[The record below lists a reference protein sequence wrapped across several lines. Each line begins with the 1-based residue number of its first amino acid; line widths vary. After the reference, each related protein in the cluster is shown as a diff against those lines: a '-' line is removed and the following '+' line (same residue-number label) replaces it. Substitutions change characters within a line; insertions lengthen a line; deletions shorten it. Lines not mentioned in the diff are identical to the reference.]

1 MAGFGY
7 NASVFRDMWIATRTR
22 FEKKVLN
29 TLQREHP
36 LLDKISGKGNF
47 QAKEG
52 GSGKRNVETV
62 MTAPNNNVKYVDFK
76 AEISANTLDV
86 LAQIEWDWKFM
97 YNSFQVW
104 DKVLEM
110 SRTDELVNLL
120 EQYQEA
126 TRKGFQEHLAMQ
138 LYAFGGESA
147 TSTEQNLQMGGLRF
161 LLSDNPYRWKY
172 ATAADLN
179 GATTVGTTPTGDV
192 PVLPNIV
199 FNLRRDGQPGD
210 RTIDAQGKITY
221 LPYRREWWRNRIAAF
236 PCTFGQAGSTYDA
249 DCKLLVDTMR
259 RMRRVL
265 SNGENGLDGIYCS
278 YDLYEMYINYLD
290 TRRTFYVERRSPDK
304 LDASYSSLEFD
315 GIPIYADKYCPPGRM
330 YFINSDYFHF
340 KYLEGQNFK
349 QEIRQI
355 PFQWAKMYITTF
367 IGNLIL
373 TKPHSCGV
381 LYRAGGPVQDTLAVG
396 TVPSSDWAGVFTTF
410 ACTALDTTCR
420 YNIANW
426 NHFTDFDYNWIKP
439 AAYPTVGYEE
449 TMYSGSGVYT
459 ADNFHTTPAGW
470 VPGSTETSSS
480 NSKK

>member
-52 GSGKRNVETV
+52 GAGKRNVETV

-76 AEISANTLDV
+76 ATISANTLDV

-138 LYAFGGESA
+138 LYAYGGEGI
-147 TSTEQNLQMGGLRF
+147 STDQQNLQMGGLRF

-172 ATAADLN
+172 ASATDMN
-179 GATTVGTTPTGDV
+179 GATTVGTTPVGETNPIG
-192 PVLPNIV
+192 PLIV

-210 RTIDAQGKITY
+210 RTTDGIGTVTY

-236 PCTFGQAGSTYDA
+236 PCSFGQSTTYDA
-249 DCKLLVDTMR
+249 DCKKLVDTMR

-381 LYRAGGPVQDTLAVG
+381 LYRAGGAVQDTLALG
-396 TVPSSDWAGVFTTF
+396 TVAPEDWSGLFTTF
-410 ACTALDTTCR
+410 ACTALDETCR

-426 NHFTDFDYNWIKP
+426 NHFTDFDYNWVKP
-439 AAYPTVGYEE
+439 ATYPSNKLEE
-449 TMYSGSGVYT
+449 SGYSGSGIYM
-459 ADNFHTTPAGW
+459 ADNFHTPTIP
-470 VPGSTETSSS
+470 VETVEPKS
-480 NSKK
+480 SKK

>member
-62 MTAPNNNVKYVDFK
+62 LTGNNNNVKYVAFN
-76 AEISANTLDV
+76 AVIGAPELNL
-86 LAQIEWDWKFM
+86 LAQLEWDWKFM
-97 YNSFQVW
+97 YKSFQVL

-126 TRKGFQEHLAMQ
+126 TRKGFQEHLAKQ
-138 LYAFGGESA
+138 LYAYGGESA
-147 TSTEQNLQMGGLRF
+147 VADDTRNLEIGGLRY
-161 LLSDNPYRWKY
+161 LLSDNPYGWLCNI
-172 ATAADLN
+172 ANPSA
-179 GATTVGTTPTGDV
+179 GTTSAHPQY
-192 PVLPNIV
+192 V
-199 FNLRRDGQPGD
+199 FNLRRDGAPGD
-210 RTIDAQGKITY
+210 IVYVGGVASKALFQ
-221 LPYRREWWRNRIAAF
+221 REWWRNRIAAF
-236 PCTFGQAGSTYDA
+236 RANFGSEPGDPYLT
-249 DCKLLVDTMR
+249 DCAALVRTMR

-265 SNGENGLDGIYCS
+265 SNGENGLDGIYCG
-278 YDLYEMYINYLD
+278 YDMYEMYLNYLD
-290 TRRTFYVERRSPDK
+290 NKRTFYVERRSPDK
-304 LDASYSSLEFD
+304 LDAAYSSLEFD

-330 YFINSDYFHF
+330 YFINSDYLHF

-349 QEIRQI
+349 QEIRQVYN
-355 PFQWAKMYITTF
+355 QWAKMYITTF

-381 LYRAGGPVQDTLAVG
+381 IYIGAKDGAG
-396 TVPSSDWAGVFTTF
+396 TVPDSV
-410 ACTALDTTCR
+410 
-420 YNIANW
+420 W
-426 NHFTDFDYNWIKP
+426 NGIFTDNTCVNYRTAAAGGCTYNMADDTRIATPADNPWLNFIDYDYGFIKP
-439 AAYPTVGYEE
+439 VPGNMHYETAE
-449 TMYSGSGVYT
+449 QTGFSGSGVYMG
-459 ADNFHTTPAGW
+459 DNFNP
-470 VPGSTETSSS
+470 VIR
-480 NSKK
+480 